1 VDLGRLW
8 QILKWV
14 GILLWLVLML
24 RGVLPALF
32 KRDGT
37 DKNLLALLTAS
48 VGAIGLFYGA
58 GLFYG
63 ERTHLSIMEYWR
75 WWVVHLWVEGFF
87 EVFATTALA
96 FIFATLGL
104 VSKPMATAASLASA
118 SLFMLGG
125 IPGTFH
131 HLYFAGTTTPV
142 MAVGASF
149 SALEVVPLIVLGHEA
164 WENWRLKNRTPW
176 MENLR
181 WPLMCFVAVAF
192 WNMLG
197 AGVFGFMINPPISL
211 YYIQGLNT
219 TPVHAHAALFGV
231 YGFLALGFTL
241 LVLRYIRPHYQ
252 FSKPLMQTA
261 FWGLNAGLVLMIF
274 TSLLPIGI
282 IQFQASVSHGL
293 WYARSEA
300 FMQQDLLQTLRWVRT
315 FGDVVF
321 IGGALAMAL
330 QVVLGLLDKTPSPR
344 VAVNVPKGAVLR

>member
-1 VDLGRLW
+1 
-8 QILKWV
+8 
-14 GILLWLVLML
+14 
-24 RGVLPALF
+24 
-32 KRDGT
+32 
-37 DKNLLALLTAS
+37 
-48 VGAIGLFYGA
+48 
-58 GLFYG
+58 
-63 ERTHLSIMEYWR
+63 
-75 WWVVHLWVEGFF
+75 
-87 EVFATTALA
+87 
-96 FIFATLGL
+96 
-104 VSKPMATAASLASA
+104 
-118 SLFMLGG
+118 MLGG

-131 HLYFAGTTTPV
+131 HMYFAGTTTPV

-164 WENWRLKNRTPW
+164 WENWRLKARAPW
-176 MENLR
+176 MENLK

-241 LVLRYIRPHYQ
+241 LVLRYLRPDYQ
-252 FSKPLMQTA
+252 FSAPLMKTA

-282 IQFQASVSHGL
+282 IQFHASVSEGL

-300 FMQQDLLQTLRWVRT
+300 FMQQPLLQNLRWVRT

-321 IGGALAMAL
+321 IGGAIAMAL
-330 QVVLGLLDKTPSPR
+330 QVVLGLLGKQPLHAQPGQRLGQAR
-344 VAVNVPKGAVLR
+344 V